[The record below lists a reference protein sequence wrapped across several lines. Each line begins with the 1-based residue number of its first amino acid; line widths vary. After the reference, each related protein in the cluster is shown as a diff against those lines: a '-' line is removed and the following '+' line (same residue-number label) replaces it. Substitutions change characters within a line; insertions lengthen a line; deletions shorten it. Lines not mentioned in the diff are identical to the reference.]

1 MDKYTLNKDDS
12 LILVI
17 DIQERLKPAMDE
29 GERVEKNTKILLEAS
44 KLMDI
49 PVLITEQYPRGLG
62 HTSKEILDVIEDLE
76 VFEKISFTGCIEG
89 LNHRLEELKRKKVI
103 IVGMETHVCVLQT
116 CRDLLAD
123 GYDVHIVRDGVTSRT
138 KENYENALEM
148 MKDMGAV
155 INNTEAVLF
164 DLLKKAGTEEF
175 KAISKMIK

>member
-17 DIQERLKPAMDE
+17 DIQERLKPAMEQGD
-29 GERVEKNTKILLEAS
+29 RVEENTKILLEAS

-62 HTSKEILDVIEDLE
+62 HTSKEILDVREDLE
-76 VFEKISFTGCIEG
+76 VFEKISFTGCIEAF
-89 LNHRLEELKRKKVI
+89 NHRLKDLKRKKVI

-138 KENYENALEM
+138 KE
-148 MKDMGAV
+148 K
-155 INNTEAVLF
+155 
-164 DLLKKAGTEEF
+164 
-175 KAISKMIK
+175 